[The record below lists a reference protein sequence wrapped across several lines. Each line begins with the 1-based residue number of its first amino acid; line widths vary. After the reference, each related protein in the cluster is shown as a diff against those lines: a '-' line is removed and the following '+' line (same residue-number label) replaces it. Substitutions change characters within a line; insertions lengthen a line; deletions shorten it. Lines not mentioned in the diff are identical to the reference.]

1 MNINPIYPPTLQHGQ
16 ARARP
21 LVALWQLSVS
31 RDPGGG
37 SSGEISTMFTFDCLA
52 LALTPDSSGA
62 LLHNIL
68 LLHNNTPYCLFP
80 SSIFN
85 SVSSDVRASL

>member
-1 MNINPIYPPTLQHGQ
+1 
-16 ARARP
+16 
-21 LVALWQLSVS
+21 
-31 RDPGGG
+31 
-37 SSGEISTMFTFDCLA
+37 MFAFDCLA

-85 SVSSDVRASL
+85 SVSSDVRAAQDVDTSIVYSILYIYNKSKSVCK